1 VTLAVVF
8 ALVGAFSNAVNL
20 LTQHAA
26 SIRAPKREK
35 GWRLGVYLVR
45 QPLWL
50 LGVGAAVGSYVFQA
64 LALHNGPM
72 SVVQPVL
79 ITELVFVLVLRRV
92 WIRQDVARAAWAAVF
107 IVCASLA
114 VFLAA
119 AEPSGGKPAPATAE
133 WLSAVLVFGGAIA
146 LLAAVGW
153 RGNPVRRAAAFAA
166 AAALCWA
173 MEATFL
179 KAATDTLA
187 SFGIVGML
195 IRWPVYALVG
205 AVLTGT
211 LLQQTALHVGPLS
224 VSQPILVI
232 TDPFASIILSVWLFD
247 ERFTNSP
254 VKIAIAVA
262 AFAVMA
268 FGVTVLTR
276 TAPQDLDP
284 SPGPGPSPAPGKSSP
299 APGKSSPAPGA
310 SPPPAGP

>member
-1 VTLAVVF
+1 VTLAVAF
-8 ALVGAFSNAVNL
+8 ALVAAFSNAVNL

-26 SIRAPKREK
+26 SIRAPKQEK
-35 GWRLGVYLVR
+35 GWRLGLYLAR

-50 LGVGAAVGSYVFQA
+50 LGIGAAVGSYAFQA

-79 ITELVFVLVLRRV
+79 ITELIFVLVLRRV
-92 WIRQDVARAAWAAVF
+92 WIHQDVDRAAWAAVF
-107 IVCASLA
+107 VVCVSLA

-119 AEPSGGKPAPATAE
+119 AEPSGGQPAPDTAE
-133 WLSAVLVFGGAIA
+133 WLSAVLAFGGAVA
-146 LLAAVGW
+146 LLAAAGR
-153 RGNPVRRAAAFAA
+153 RGHPVRRAAVFAA

-179 KAATDTLA
+179 KAATDTLT
-187 SFGIVGML
+187 SFGLAGTL

-205 AVLTGT
+205 AAVIGT
-211 LLQQTALHVGPLS
+211 VLQQTALHVGPLS

-247 ERFTNSP
+247 EHFTNSP
-254 VKIAIAVA
+254 VKITVAVV

-268 FGVTVLTR
+268 FGVTALTR
-276 TAPQDLDP
+276 TAPQDLAP
-284 SPGPGPSPAPGKSSP
+284 APAAGPSPAPGSPP
-299 APGKSSPAPGA
+299 APGTSSPPG
-310 SPPPAGP
+310 GP